1 MYCEILIFY
10 VLFPLAILWGVKI
23 KGRSETKEFLLSV
36 KESDIFKG
44 IAAWMVIFTHYTT
57 YLSREGI
64 SLGILSPFMRLG
76 SLGVGIFF
84 FLSGYGLAVSSRKK
98 EKLGFSFLKKRFIN
112 VYVPYVVMQ
121 AVAYILLGKSYTGVE
136 FVLYILGII
145 EPKWFIIIILL
156 MYLCFWMIDYI
167 GLNKYREVISFIFS
181 ISLSV
186 TLYMLGFEEYWYATN
201 ILFVVGLVSGKYE
214 KKLINFIDL
223 HYGICVLIS
232 IIGFGTS
239 IVLYSLGT
247 TDLAVL
253 GKTAASVF
261 LVFICMEIVMK
272 FKLNSV
278 VMQWFGKMSL
288 YLYLVHSTIYVF
300 LFKYWDLFLPLK
312 TIVFFG
318 VVILCSYVF
327 YKCMTRTKK

>member
-1 MYCEILIFY
+1 MYGEILIFY
-10 VLFPLAILWGVKI
+10 VLFPLAILWGIKI
-23 KGRSETKEFLLSV
+23 KGRSETKESLLSV

-98 EKLGFSFLKKRFIN
+98 EKLGFSFLKKRLIN
-112 VYVPYVVMQ
+112 VYVPYVIMQ
-121 AVAYILLGKSYTGVE
+121 AVSYILLGKSYTGGE
-136 FVLYILGII
+136 LVLYILGII

-181 ISLSV
+181 ISLSF

-201 ILFVVGLVSGKYE
+201 ILFVVGLVFGKY
-214 KKLINFIDL
+214 
-223 HYGICVLIS
+223 
-232 IIGFGTS
+232 
-239 IVLYSLGT
+239 
-247 TDLAVL
+247 
-253 GKTAASVF
+253 
-261 LVFICMEIVMK
+261 
-272 FKLNSV
+272 
-278 VMQWFGKMSL
+278 
-288 YLYLVHSTIYVF
+288 
-300 LFKYWDLFLPLK
+300 
-312 TIVFFG
+312 
-318 VVILCSYVF
+318 
-327 YKCMTRTKK
+327 

>member
-1 MYCEILIFY
+1 MYGEILIFY
-10 VLFPLAILWGVKI
+10 VLFPLAILWGIKI
-23 KGRSETKEFLLSV
+23 KGRSETKESLLSV

-98 EKLGFSFLKKRFIN
+98 EKLGFSFLKKRLIN
-112 VYVPYVVMQ
+112 VYVPYVIMQ
-121 AVAYILLGKSYTGVE
+121 AVSYILLGKSYTGGE
-136 FVLYILGII
+136 LVLYILGII

-181 ISLSV
+181 ISLSF

-201 ILFVVGLVSGKYE
+201 ILFVVGLVFGKYE
-214 KKLINFIDL
+214 KKLTNFINL

-232 IIGFGTS
+232 VMGFGTS

-247 TDLAVL
+247 RDLAVL
-253 GKTAASVF
+253 GKTVASIF
-261 LVFICMEIVMK
+261 LVFICVEIVLQ
-272 FKLNSV
+272 FRLNSV
-278 VMQWFGKMSL
+278 IMQWCGKMSL

-300 LFKYWDLFLPLK
+300 LFKYWELFLPLK
-312 TIVFFG
+312 TIVFFT

-327 YKCMTRTKK
+327 YKCMNRAKK